1 MLLLGVGTHLQDRAG
16 LGASGSMGLPQ
27 GGGVATPVW

>member
-1 MLLLGVGTHLQDRAG
+1 MLLLGVGTHLQDRVG

-27 GGGVATPVW
+27 RGGVATPVW